1 MNFFFFYKNNIDGEA
16 VEQFADFRIFLI
28 MNTGTCFQHGHQNTD
43 DRIRESKSV
52 STRLKPIGLCL
63 GRGEIIVKTNIT
75 E

>member
-1 MNFFFFYKNNIDGEA
+1 MCVFLNNMGEKA
-16 VEQFADFRIFLI
+16 VEQFADFRILLI
-28 MNTGTCFQHGHQNTD
+28 MDTGTCFQHGQQNTD